1 MLVSFQ
7 RSADYDGQPAQLVTV
22 NLDHVVRFEYVEP
35 TEATPERRVQ
45 LVLTNGSTPT
55 VYFAPADA
63 DADEITQRLSD
74 LEMARRG
81 NFDALAEP
89 VWSPPKV
96 S

>member
-7 RSADYDGQPAQLVTV
+7 KSANYDGQTAQLVTV

-35 TEATPERRVQ
+35 TDATPEKRVM
-45 LVLTNGSTPT
+45 LVLTNGSQPV

-63 DADEITQRLSD
+63 DADEISQRLSD

-89 VWSPPKV
+89 VWSTPKV